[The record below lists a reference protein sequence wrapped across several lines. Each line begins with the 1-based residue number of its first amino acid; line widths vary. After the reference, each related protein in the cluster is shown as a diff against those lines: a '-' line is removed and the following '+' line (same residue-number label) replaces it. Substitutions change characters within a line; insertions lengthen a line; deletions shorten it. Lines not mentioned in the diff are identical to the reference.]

1 MLVGVQ
7 VPPRVLINVKYLIDI
22 WCYQLFCLTLQQIIK
37 DMEKRKMSE
46 DELRWQSEE
55 DARTLERYQA
65 ILKDKSRLD
74 RAMKVAAKTVDDLQE
89 RAKALNKSLTGLKK
103 K

>member
-1 MLVGVQ
+1 MD
-7 VPPRVLINVKYLIDI
+7 K
-22 WCYQLFCLTLQQIIK
+22 K
-37 DMEKRKMSE
+37 KMSE

-74 RAMKVAAKTVDDLQE
+74 EL
-89 RAKALNKSLTGLKK
+89 
-103 K
+103 

>member
-1 MLVGVQ
+1 MD
-7 VPPRVLINVKYLIDI
+7 K
-22 WCYQLFCLTLQQIIK
+22 K
-37 DMEKRKMSE
+37 KMSE

-89 RAKALNKSLTGLKK
+89 RAKALNKSLTGIKK

>member
-1 MLVGVQ
+1 MLMGVQ
-7 VPPRVLINVKYLIDI
+7 VPPRVLINVKYLINI
-22 WCYQLFCLTLQQIIK
+22 WCYRLFCLTLQQTIK
-37 DMEKRKMSE
+37 DMDKKKMSE

-55 DARTLERYQA
+55 DARTLEKYQA

>member
-1 MLVGVQ
+1 MT
-7 VPPRVLINVKYLIDI
+7 YI

-37 DMEKRKMSE
+37 DMDKKKLSE

>member
-7 VPPRVLINVKYLIDI
+7 VPPRVLINVKYLINI
-22 WCYQLFCLTLQQIIK
+22 WYYQLFCLTLQQTIK
-37 DMEKRKMSE
+37 DMDKKKMSE

-74 RAMKVAAKTVDDLQE
+74 RAMKVAAKTVNDLQE

>member
-1 MLVGVQ
+1 MD
-7 VPPRVLINVKYLIDI
+7 K
-22 WCYQLFCLTLQQIIK
+22 K
-37 DMEKRKMSE
+37 KMSE
-46 DELRWQSEE
+46 DELKWQAQE
-55 DARTLERYQA
+55 DSRTLERYQE
-65 ILKDKSRLD
+65 IIKDKARLD

>member
-1 MLVGVQ
+1 M
-7 VPPRVLINVKYLIDI
+7 INI
-22 WCYQLFCLTLQQIIK
+22 WCYQLFCLTLQQTIK
-37 DMEKRKMSE
+37 DMDKKKMSE

>member
-1 MLVGVQ
+1 MT
-7 VPPRVLINVKYLIDI
+7 YI
-22 WCYQLFCLTLQQIIK
+22 WYYQLFCLTLQQTIK
-37 DMEKRKMSE
+37 DMDKKKMSE

-65 ILKDKSRLD
+65 IIKDKSRLN

>member
-1 MLVGVQ
+1 M
-7 VPPRVLINVKYLIDI
+7 INI
-22 WCYQLFCLTLQQIIK
+22 WCYQLFCLTLQQTIK
-37 DMEKRKMSE
+37 DMDKKKMSE

-74 RAMKVAAKTVDDLQE
+74 RAMKVAAKTVNDLQE